1 MLKESPTQLYG
12 NERFEGYGIDL
23 IAELAA
29 MEGFN
34 YTFIVREDGKNGEY
48 NAATNE
54 WEGMIGDIMKY
65 VRYSNRKTFSCM
77 QKRLILSRKL
87 T

>member
-1 MLKESPTQLYG
+1 MLKESQTQLYG

-29 MEGFN
+29 MENFN
-34 YTFIVREDGKNGEY
+34 FTFVVRQDGKNGEY
-48 NAATNE
+48 DPETNE

-65 VRYSNRKTFSCM
+65 VS
-77 QKRLILSRKL
+77 
-87 T
+87 